1 LEGHPVKII
10 DRIEK
15 IIEPTVNN
23 LGFDIVR
30 VLLSGDHN
38 PRLQIMAEPLD
49 GRAMNVDDCAAIS
62 RAVSAL
68 LDVEDPVSSSY
79 TLEVSSPGLDRPLV
93 RLQHF
98 ERFAGYEARIETA
111 MAIDGR
117 KRFRGR
123 LGGIEGDSVLLQV
136 DKTEWVFPFPD
147 IQKAKLIVTDE
158 MLAEAEG
165 RK

>member
-1 LEGHPVKII
+1 MKII

-15 IIEPTVNN
+15 IIEPTVKD

-38 PRLQIMAEPLD
+38 PRLQIMAEPLG
-49 GRAMNVDDCAAIS
+49 GRAMSVDDCAAIS

-93 RLQHF
+93 RLRHF

-123 LGGIEGDSVLLQV
+123 LGGIEGDNVLLQV

>member
-1 LEGHPVKII
+1 MKII

-15 IIEPTVNN
+15 IIEPTVKD

-123 LGGIEGDSVLLQV
+123 LGGIEGDNVLLQV
-136 DKTEWVFPFPD
+136 DKNEWVFPFPD

>member
-1 LEGHPVKII
+1 MKII

-30 VLLSGDHN
+30 ILLSGDHN

-123 LGGIEGDSVLLQV
+123 LGGIEGDNVLLQV
-136 DKTEWVFPFPD
+136 DKNEWVFPFPD

>member
-1 LEGHPVKII
+1 MKII

-15 IIEPTVNN
+15 IIEPTVKN

-111 MAIDGR
+111 IAIDGR

-123 LGGIEGDSVLLQV
+123 LGGIEGDNVLLQV
-136 DKTEWVFPFPD
+136 DKNEWVFPFPD

>member
-1 LEGHPVKII
+1 MKII

-15 IIEPTVNN
+15 IIQPTIEN
-23 LGFDIVR
+23 LGFNIVR

-38 PRLQIMAEPLD
+38 PRLQIMVEPLD
-49 GRAMNVDDCAAIS
+49 ERAMNVDDCAAIS

-93 RLQHF
+93 SLQHF

-123 LGGIEGDSVLLQV
+123 LGGIEGDNVLLQV
-136 DKTEWVFPFPD
+136 DKNEWVFPFPD